1 MSQQL
6 KVNLIYRRSFR
17 FSWTNIEVFFLS
29 TKQDTEKKLT
39 NIYKIRLL
47 GLVTLLLFP
56 LPGFFLLDFFQ
67 DTSWTE
73 FFQVKKIDPIS
84 IGYGLEFGFAYAF
97 IAYLFMK
104 APFFDALP
112 NRVDRII
119 DQLPLTYADGIFLS
133 ACAGIGEELL
143 FRAGIQPLLGP
154 WITSVV
160 FVALHGYLN
169 PWNWKFSMYG
179 LIVLPFIVVISFG
192 FVHFGLWFSIAA
204 HFAYDAV
211 LFVIMIK
218 EKKTSS
224 VHFS

>member
-29 TKQDTEKKLT
+29 NKQGTEKKLT

-47 GLVTLLLFP
+47 GLVTLLQFP
-56 LPGFFLLDFFQ
+56 IPGFYLLDFFQ
-67 DTSWTE
+67 ETSWTE
-73 FFQVKKIDPIS
+73 FLEVKNMHLVS
-84 IGYGLEFGFAYAF
+84 IGFGLEFGFAYAF

-104 APFFDALP
+104 APFFDQLP
-112 NRVDRII
+112 NRVDRMM

-133 ACAGIGEELL
+133 ICAGIGEELL

-154 WITSVV
+154 WITSFI

-192 FVHFGLWFSIAA
+192 FVRFGLWFSIAA

-224 VHFS
+224 VYF

>member
-56 LPGFFLLDFFQ
+56 LPGFFLLDFFHE
-67 DTSWTE
+67 TSWTE
-73 FFQVKKIDPIS
+73 FFQVKNIDLIS

-112 NRVDRII
+112 DRVDRILTN
-119 DQLPLTYADGIFLS
+119 LPLTYSDGIFLS
-133 ACAGIGEELL
+133 VCAGIGEELL

-179 LIVLPFIVVISFG
+179 LIVLPFIVIISFG

-218 EKKTSS
+218 EKKSLLFDKS
-224 VHFS
+224 

>member
-17 FSWTNIEVFFLS
+17 FSWTNIEVFFLP

-56 LPGFFLLDFFQ
+56 IPGFYLLDFFQ
-67 DTSWTE
+67 DTTWTE
-73 FFQVKKIDPIS
+73 FLEVKNMYLVS
-84 IGYGLEFGFAYAF
+84 IGFGLEFGFAYAF

-104 APFFDALP
+104 APFFDQLP
-112 NRVDRII
+112 NRVDRMM

-133 ACAGIGEELL
+133 ICAGIGEELL
-143 FRAGIQPLLGP
+143 FRAGIQPLIGP

-192 FVHFGLWFSIAA
+192 FVRFGLWFSIAA

-211 LFVIMIK
+211 LFVMMIK
-218 EKKTSS
+218 EKKTYTNPS
-224 VHFS
+224 

>member
-1 MSQQL
+1 MDE
-6 KVNLIYRRSFR
+6 YRS
-17 FSWTNIEVFFLS
+17 IFF
-29 TKQDTEKKLT
+29 THQTRHRKKLT

-56 LPGFFLLDFFQ
+56 IPGFYLLDFFQ
-67 DTSWTE
+67 ETTWTE
-73 FFQVKKIDPIS
+73 FLEVKYMHLVS
-84 IGYGLEFGFAYAF
+84 IGFGLEFGFAYAF

-104 APFFDALP
+104 APFFDQLP
-112 NRVDRII
+112 NRVDRMM

-133 ACAGIGEELL
+133 ICAGIGEELL

-211 LFVIMIK
+211 LFVMMIK

-224 VHFS
+224 VYF

>member
-1 MSQQL
+1 M
-6 KVNLIYRRSFR
+6 IYRRSFR
-17 FSWTNIEVFFLS
+17 FRWTNIEVFFLS

-56 LPGFFLLDFFQ
+56 LPGFYLLDYFHE
-67 DTSWTE
+67 TSLTE
-73 FFQVKKIDPIS
+73 FFDVQNIKLIS
-84 IGYGLEFGFAYAF
+84 IGYGLELGFAYAF

-104 APFFDALP
+104 APFFEQLP
-112 NRVDRII
+112 NRVDLII

-133 ACAGIGEELL
+133 ICAGIGEELL

-154 WITSVV
+154 WITSII

-179 LIVLPFIVVISFG
+179 LIVLPLIFIISFG
-192 FVHFGLWFSIAA
+192 FIHLGLWFSISA

-211 LFVIMIK
+211 LFVIMIR
-218 EKKTSS
+218 EKQKIIPSQI
-224 VHFS
+224 

>member
-1 MSQQL
+1 MDE
-6 KVNLIYRRSFR
+6 YRS
-17 FSWTNIEVFFLS
+17 IFFIHQ
-29 TKQDTEKKLT
+29 TRDRKKLT

-47 GLVTLLLFP
+47 GLVTLLVFP
-56 LPGFFLLDFFQ
+56 LPGFYLLDYFQ
-67 DTSWTE
+67 NTSLTE
-73 FFQVKKIDPIS
+73 FFDVQNIKLIS
-84 IGYGLEFGFAYAF
+84 IGYGLELGFAYAF

-104 APFFDALP
+104 APFFEQLP

-133 ACAGIGEELL
+133 ICAGIGEELL

-154 WITSVV
+154 WITSIV

-179 LIVLPFIVVISFG
+179 LIVLPFIFIISLG
-192 FVHFGLWFSIAA
+192 YIHLGLCFSISA

-218 EKKTSS
+218 EKKSSS
-224 VHFS
+224 VHF